1 MFGGV
6 ILKWVV
12 LECPWK
18 GPTRWPPTLT
28 ISTWLNIQSIQIF
41 LSSLI
46 FWSILLTYF
55 VFFKITLCGLHLL
68 PIYGWNI
75 LFPLVLIGWVTKKG
89 RNWLKSPQI
98 DYLLDY
104 RTAAQ
109 RDSEL
114 FITTMITDLI
124 GRHEVLS
131 PIYHKNYNFREKK
144 YGQVTRER
152 ENLHLIDWY

>member
-1 MFGGV
+1 M
-6 ILKWVV
+6 KWVV

-18 GPTRWPPTLT
+18 SPTRWPPTLT

-55 VFFKITLCGLHLL
+55 VFFKITLYGLHLL
-68 PIYGWNI
+68 PIYGWNN

-98 DYLLDY
+98 DYLLTFFNVTYWCYFDFFNY
-104 RTAAQ
+104 LYW
-109 RDSEL
+109 SKSK
-114 FITTMITDLI
+114 
-124 GRHEVLS
+124 EVS
-131 PIYHKNYNFREKK
+131 FNHFY
-144 YGQVTRER
+144 
-152 ENLHLIDWY
+152 